1 MSRTSGISKD
11 IVKII
16 ATNLFGGVK
25 ALGVDYLKT
34 TGEREMVVQTEK
46 SLCEAG
52 VNYVVSHDEKSNVN
66 LLVSTMGIVSG
77 GVVGADVGVALG
89 TGVGFAVGGP
99 IGATVG
105 YVTGWCVG
113 VVGGVRLGQC
123 ISHFNLYKRIKRC
136 IQEEER
142 IMWKW

>member
-16 ATNLFGGVK
+16 ATNFFGGVK
-25 ALGVDYLKT
+25 ALGVDYLKP
-34 TGEREMVVQTEK
+34 TGERDVVVQTEK

-52 VNYVVSHDEKSNVN
+52 VNYVVSHDQKSNVN
-66 LLVSTMGIVSG
+66 LLVSTMCITSG
-77 GVVGADVGVALG
+77 GLVGADAGVALG

-113 VVGGVRLGQC
+113 IVGGVKLGQC
-123 ISHFNLYKRIKRC
+123 ISHSNLPMQIKQC
-136 IQEEER
+136 MQDETPEEAS
-142 IMWKW
+142 